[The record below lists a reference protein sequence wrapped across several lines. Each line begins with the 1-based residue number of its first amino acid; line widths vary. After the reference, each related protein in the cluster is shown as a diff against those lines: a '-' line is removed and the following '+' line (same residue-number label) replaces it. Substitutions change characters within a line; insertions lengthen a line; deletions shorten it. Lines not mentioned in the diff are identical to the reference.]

1 MLINRELNVKLPKS
15 ETTFMTYHLVNAAS
29 NDAQVQET
37 MQITNLISGI
47 IGIIQFQYN
56 LTLDTSSFN
65 YSRFI
70 THLRI
75 LLVRLL
81 RKETNQ
87 NPKLDPSLLSSM
99 KVKYNKAY
107 DTAERIATYLHSKM
121 GWTLD
126 LDDKFYLE
134 LHIFRVTSRQ
144 EK

>member
-1 MLINRELNVKLPKS
+1 
-15 ETTFMTYHLVNAAS
+15 
-29 NDAQVQET
+29 
-37 MQITNLISGI
+37 MQITNLISGSI
-47 IGIIQFQYN
+47 SIIQFQYN

-81 RKETNQ
+81 KKETNQ
-87 NPKLDPSLLSSM
+87 NPKLDPLLLSSM
-99 KVKYNKAY
+99 KAKYNKAY

-126 LDDKFYLE
+126 SDDKFYLE

>member
-1 MLINRELNVKLPKS
+1 
-15 ETTFMTYHLVNAAS
+15 MTYHLVNAAS

-47 IGIIQFQYN
+47 ISIIQFQYN

-87 NPKLDPSLLSSM
+87 NPKLEPSLLSFM
-99 KVKYNKAY
+99 KVKYRYSGTNCDLLTFK
-107 DTAERIATYLHSKM
+107 D
-121 GWTLD
+121 GLD
-126 LDDKFYLE
+126 
-134 LHIFRVTSRQ
+134 IRFRR
-144 EK
+144 